1 MGELGCAGTDREE
14 GGDQGSDA
22 GSDAGGSEDVSGGL
36 SVKEAASIDIS
47 MGKPVW
53 SRTLPLSQASSYS
66 LVVCVFG
73 PPSFS

>member
-36 SVKEAASIDIS
+36 SVKEAVSIDIS
-47 MGKPVW
+47 MGKPVC
-53 SRTLPLSQASSYS
+53 SRLCLLARRPLTH
-66 LVVCVFG
+66 
-73 PPSFS
+73 